1 MAATDKASDK
11 ALETV
16 TVACKLP
23 HGIHMDLRTP
33 INLKDP
39 NNPGGNTLVSRVTL
53 NGSAKGEANQRYGE
67 AGFGLTFN
75 VPKEHFEQWLKDHEN
90 HPAVKN
96 GLIFAHREQA
106 SVEAMARENEGK
118 KSGLEPVDPNDKKA
132 NGVEKMSKE

>member
-1 MAATDKASDK
+1 MAAPDKASDK
-11 ALETV
+11 TTETV

-23 HGIHMDLRTP
+23 HGIHMDLR
-33 INLKDP
+33 
-39 NNPGGNTLVSRVTL
+39 NPDNTLRARVTL
-53 NGSAKGEANQRYGE
+53 NGASKGAANQRFGE

-75 VPKEHFEQWLKDHEN
+75 VPKDHFEQWLKDHEN

-96 GLIFAHREQA
+96 ELIFAHREQA
-106 SVEAMARENEGK
+106 SVEAKARENENK